1 MLKHL
6 LNRQPT
12 EQDAAQLTEL
22 MRLNAGQNELLK
34 RLVRVETRLCNLL
47 EVLEVRPS
55 NKKDARHENL

>member
-1 MLKHL
+1 MHTRL

-34 RLVRVETRLCNLL
+34 RLVRVETRLCNLMEL
-47 EVLEVRPS
+47 LEVRPS
-55 NKKDARHENL
+55 NKKDIHHENV